1 MAEVP
6 VRLYV
11 LQRLTA
17 LLEGVNGPDQDGATF
32 NLVGSVFRGR
42 TEFGNET
49 ELPAL
54 SILEAPSPDIGKFA
68 GNGQAISE
76 SWLLLIQGWA
86 RNDMQ
91 NPCDPAYWLAAAV
104 QQRLALINAERNDG
118 SARPLDKEWYN
129 LGGLLTSCD
138 VGPSVVRPPDA
149 RTSSRAFFYQPIR
162 VGLAQ
167 CVVEPY
173 RSV

>member
-6 VRLYV
+6 LRLYV

-17 LLEGVNGPDQDGATF
+17 LLEGTNGPDQTGTPF

-54 SILEAPSPDIGKFA
+54 SILEAPSPDVGRFA
-68 GNGQAISE
+68 GDGQAINE

-86 RNDMQ
+86 KNDMH

-104 QQRLALINAERNDG
+104 QQRLALISAERNDG
-118 SARPLDKEWYN
+118 SARPLDKEWYK

-149 RTSSRAFFYQPIR
+149 KTSSRAFFYQPIR

-167 CVVEPY
+167 RVVEPY

>member
-1 MAEVP
+1 MIEIP
-6 VRLYV
+6 TRLYV

-17 LLEGVNGPDQDGATF
+17 LLEGTNGPDQFGVPYDLTGK
-32 NLVGSVFRGR
+32 VYRGR

-49 ELPAL
+49 DLPAL
-54 SILEAPSPDIGKFA
+54 SILEAPSPDVGKFA
-68 GNGQAISE
+68 GSYQAMSE

-86 RNDMQ
+86 VNDMQ

-104 QQRLALINAERNDG
+104 QQRLALIVAERSDG
-118 SARPLDKEWYN
+118 SARPLDKEWFN
-129 LGGLLTSCD
+129 LGGLITQCE
-138 VGPSVVRPPDA
+138 VGPSVVRPPEA
-149 RTSSRAFFYQPIR
+149 KASSRAFFYQPIR

-167 CVVEPY
+167 RVIEPY